1 MYIISHRGGS
11 LESIENTEKAI
22 KYSLKL
28 DVNAIEIDIYF
39 TSDNIPVINHD
50 PNLNRIHNIDAYISD
65 INYNILKTDKQNKII
80 SLEKALEII
89 NGKKCLFIEIKG
101 NPSEDNLK
109 NLSNIL
115 FNYSNKHIDIINSK
129 TDKDLNLFMI
139 LSFNYKAL
147 KYLRNYFA
155 PELLMFLVSGIYTN
169 NIINYLLQDNIFNN
183 IGLNHGNI
191 CIENLELY
199 NNKNINVY
207 LYTVNYINTY
217 INLKEKLKETQKEK
231 QKYINNV
238 IKGIIT
244 DRPYYFTRNK
254 KIIYQK

>member
-1 MYIISHRGGS
+1 
-11 LESIENTEKAI
+11 
-22 KYSLKL
+22 
-28 DVNAIEIDIYF
+28 
-39 TSDNIPVINHD
+39 
-50 PNLNRIHNIDAYISD
+50 
-65 INYNILKTDKQNKII
+65 
-80 SLEKALEII
+80 
-89 NGKKCLFIEIKG
+89 
-101 NPSEDNLK
+101 
-109 NLSNIL
+109 
-115 FNYSNKHIDIINSK
+115 
-129 TDKDLNLFMI
+129 MI